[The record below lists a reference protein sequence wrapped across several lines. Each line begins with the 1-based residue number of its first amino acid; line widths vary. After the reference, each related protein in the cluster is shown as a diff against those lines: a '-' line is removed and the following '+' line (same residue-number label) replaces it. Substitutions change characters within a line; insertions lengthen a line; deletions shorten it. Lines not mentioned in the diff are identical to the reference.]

1 MHLHGGARQ
10 RTSFN
15 RRGAF
20 RTEEHSLQAIVL
32 VVYSGPKCYW
42 SCRNET
48 TIIISHIPTFHPVL
62 HTGFTTAA
70 PRQLPN
76 SSWPS
81 RIKEYNQIILFR
93 FCPNIYIEAG
103 QESRMGSSSHPPA
116 CMSDLGDDDVPIIS
130 LLRVTHIIIV
140 QHDDVDQFTQIVC
153 LALFLATITP
163 SSIPLHPIHPLTKQT
178 TRPSCNQNRTI
189 ISADDDDDDD
199 DVSGAE
205 WS

>member
-1 MHLHGGARQ
+1 MRNSSYLATKQAVHLHGEAWQ

-20 RTEEHSLQAIVL
+20 RTEEHSLQAIVVV

-62 HTGFTTAA
+62 HTEFTTAA

-76 SSWPS
+76 SLWPS

-103 QESRMGSSSHPPA
+103 QESRRALHRNLLHACPTWVMMMYPSSH
-116 CMSDLGDDDVPIIS
+116 CSE
-130 LLRVTHIIIV
+130 RHI
-140 QHDDVDQFTQIVC
+140 
-153 LALFLATITP
+153 
-163 SSIPLHPIHPLTKQT
+163 
-178 TRPSCNQNRTI
+178 
-189 ISADDDDDDD
+189 
-199 DVSGAE
+199 
-205 WS
+205 